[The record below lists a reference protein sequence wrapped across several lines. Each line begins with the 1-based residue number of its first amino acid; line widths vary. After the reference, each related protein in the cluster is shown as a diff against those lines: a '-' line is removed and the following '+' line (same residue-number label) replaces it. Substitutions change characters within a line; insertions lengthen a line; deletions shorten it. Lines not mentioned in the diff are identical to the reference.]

1 MSDALHLFDAVGIE
15 IELMIVDAETL
26 AVKPIADR
34 LLRAKVG
41 HDATD
46 AEDGP
51 VHWSN
56 ELTRHVIELKVDRP
70 TPSLSGWAE
79 RFEVAVGEI
88 NDLLL
93 PMGARL
99 LPGSMHPTM
108 DPEVETE
115 LWPLEGNEIYRL
127 YDRIFDCHRHGWAN
141 LQSTHIN
148 LPFHGDDEFARLHA
162 ACRAVLPLLP
172 ALAASSP
179 VMEGRFTGHLDSRL
193 HVYLTHQARISAA
206 MGEVVPEPV
215 YTRHDYQREI
225 FEPMYRQIRPHDPDG
240 LLQHE
245 FLNARGAIARFD
257 RGAIEIRV
265 LDTQEC
271 PAADLAMS
279 LFVVSL
285 VRALTEE
292 RWISWDELSSLE
304 SPPLLEVLRSTL
316 RDGERSR
323 IEYEPL
329 LRAFGAT
336 GPIEASDLLKRLATE
351 VGDANDPAW
360 RELGPT
366 LERML
371 EAGPLARRLLR
382 ALDSEDFG
390 RVRRDDG
397 RLLEVWRRLADCLSA
412 GRLLEV

>member
-1 MSDALHLFDAVGIE
+1 MSEALHLFDAVGIE
-15 IELMIVDAETL
+15 IEVMIVDAETL
-26 AVKPIADR
+26 AVRPIADR

-41 HDATD
+41 HDTTD

-70 TPSLSGWAE
+70 TPSLVGWAG
-79 RFEVAVGEI
+79 RFDASVREI
-88 NDLLL
+88 NDLLI

-108 DPEVETE
+108 DPKVETQ
-115 LWPLEGNEIYRL
+115 LWPLDGNQIYSA
-127 YDRIFDCHRHGWAN
+127 YHRIFDCHRHGWAN

-148 LPFHGDDEFARLHA
+148 LPFDGDAEFARLHA

-179 VMEGRFTGHLDSRL
+179 LMEGRPTGHLDSRL
-193 HVYLTHQARISAA
+193 HVYLTHQARITAA
-206 MGEVVPEPV
+206 MGDVIPEPV
-215 YTRHDYQREI
+215 YTRRDYEREI
-225 FEPMYRQIRPHDPDG
+225 FEPMFRQIRPHDPDG
-240 LLQHE
+240 LLQRE

-285 VRALTEE
+285 VRALVEE
-292 RWISWDELSSLE
+292 RWVGWHQLSVLPSR
-304 SPPLLEVLRSTL
+304 PLLDVMRATL
-316 RDGERSR
+316 RDGERTR
-323 IEYEPL
+323 IEHQPL
-329 LRAFGAT
+329 LQAFGVGA
-336 GPIEASDLLKRLATE
+336 PLEAGELLRRLADDLRD
-351 VGDANDPAW
+351 DADPAW

-366 LERML
+366 LGRML
-371 EAGPLARRLLR
+371 DAGPLARRLLD
-382 ALDSEDFG
+382 ALDRRGDDPDS
-390 RVRRDDG
+390 VRA
-397 RLLEVWRRLADCLSA
+397 VWRRLADCLAA
-412 GRLLEV
+412 GELFEA